1 MDSVVS
7 VLSWIWYNFFDRA
20 AMFMMVLVFIGQL
33 LTKRPFLESL
43 MGALKAYIG
52 YIVYQT
58 ATGGLYTTFQP
69 IMMGLRQVLGMSIIV
84 NDDSLGAGTLT
95 AILESFGRTTSLQMA
110 SMAAGFGI
118 AIILVLMKKY
128 TKCRSLIIQAHILS
142 GQAIDMVPILLVMFP
157 VMGDFA
163 TILAVGLYLAVKWC
177 VLSNLTVEPA
187 QDLTDGANMCV
198 GHTQMILDRLGYE
211 YGRLLERRA
220 KKKGKEVKKFDN
232 LELPGFLS
240 IFNDMYVAS
249 FIVMLAYFAVLISLI
264 GKEAMMGIDSSLT
277 ADTSFALYI
286 FHTAGKFPVYLVI
299 LLTGMRMFVAE
310 LTVAFSGISE
320 KVLPNTLPG
329 IDCAAFY
336 GFVTN
341 GSVITVSFLVGS
353 LTMTVFTTVG
363 MLLNLPFVCLV
374 GFVPMMFDSATVGI
388 FAHHRGGIKAL
399 VVSCIAVALSDVFL
413 AGIAA
418 CIIGFDVY
426 GGVGFQVDN
435 AITLSAFS
443 PPVEVS
449 WLGRLCAGAGHH
461 AGYPPDPVSQEQ
473 EGLLA
478 GCRGLGAVQGGHGR
492 GPVRPFA
499 DPINLTT
506 TLFYTL
512 LTGLRESGGLSAGDV
527 PFAPVIPRCRRRRNA
542 SYYTYCQNRRNE
554 QWISLPKN
562 STFWPAALPAT
573 GAVSW

>member
-33 LTKRPFLESL
+33 LTKRPFLVSL

-69 IMMGLRQVLGMSIIV
+69 IMMGMRQVLGMNIIV

-95 AILESFGRTTSLQMA
+95 AILEGFGRTTSLQMA

-232 LELPGFLS
+232 LELPGFLA

-249 FIVMLAYFAVLISLI
+249 FIVMLVYFAVLISLI

-320 KVLPNTLPG
+320 KILPNTLPG

-413 AGIAA
+413 AGVAA
-418 CIIGFDVY
+418 CIIGFDIY

-443 PPVEVS
+443 PL
-449 WLGRLCAGAGHH
+449 WKYLGW
-461 AGYPPDPVSQEQ
+461 AGYALVLVIMLAIPQIQYLKNKKGYWLAAEDWEQ
-473 EGLLA
+473 YKE
-478 GCRGLGAVQGGHGR
+478 VM
-492 GPVRPFA
+492 
-499 DPINLTT
+499 
-506 TLFYTL
+506 
-512 LTGLRESGGLSAGDV
+512 GDD
-527 PFAPVIPRCRRRRNA
+527 
-542 SYYTYCQNRRNE
+542 
-554 QWISLPKN
+554 L
-562 STFWPAALPAT
+562 
-573 GAVSW
+573 